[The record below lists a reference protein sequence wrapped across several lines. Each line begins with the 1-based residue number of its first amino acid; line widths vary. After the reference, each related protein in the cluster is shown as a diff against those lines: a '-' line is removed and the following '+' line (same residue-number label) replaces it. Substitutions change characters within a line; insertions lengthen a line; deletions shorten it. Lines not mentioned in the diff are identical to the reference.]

1 MSKAIGIR
9 EDNKLVYEGYSGY
22 GYGLWPSPILSPA
35 TFVSFTDEK
44 YDLPK
49 RSDQFSI
56 QYLFREEGFDPV
68 SRTRRGRFYRRDD
81 QQPNQ
86 WFVQPHPILIQERRY
101 DGLHELK
108 RSLYTYSAFQFFS
121 IVSRS
126 EIKEKLVFLGHD
138 DAYSICSIINVETI
152 ASNEDLVTLKSRPM
166 FGILPALIEDDIP
179 TNRRTAIINSL
190 NLFSNEV
197 HKASPISIIDRAR
210 DATATLLGAY
220 VEKEGLGR
228 FDLDLN
234 DLIKKVRNSN
244 NETRKRILENA
255 ADIVRLF
262 HSRAKPSEMERRNS
276 RPITEQDAEL
286 AVNSIGT
293 ILCELGWAKW

>member
-9 EDNKLVYEGYSGY
+9 EDNKLVYEGHSGY
-22 GYGLWPSPILSPA
+22 GYGLWPPPILSPA
-35 TFVSFTDEK
+35 TFISYPDENF
-44 YDLPK
+44 DLPK

-56 QYLFREEGFDPV
+56 QYLFREEGFDAV

-81 QQPNQ
+81 QQPNP
-86 WFVQPHPILIQERRY
+86 WVVQPHPILIQERRY
-101 DGLHELK
+101 DGLNELK
-108 RSLYTYSAFQFFS
+108 KMLYTYSAFQFFS

-126 EIKEKLVFLGHD
+126 EINEKLVFLGHD

-166 FGILPALIEDDIP
+166 FGVLPSLIESDIP
-179 TNRRTAIINSL
+179 KNRRTAVINSL

-210 DATATLLGAY
+210 DSAAVLLGAY
-220 VEKEGLGR
+220 VEKENLGR

-234 DLIKKVRNSN
+234 DLIKKIRNSDR
-244 NETRKRILENA
+244 EKRKRIVENA

-286 AVNSIGT
+286 AINSVGT
-293 ILCELGWAKW
+293 ILCELGWAQW